1 MSDDLAPMMT
11 RAIELARFG
20 DPSPNPHVGC
30 VVVQGDTVVG
40 EGFHESA
47 GYDHAEIVAIR
58 AAGDRVKGS
67 TLFVTL
73 EPCNHLGKTPPC
85 VDAILDAGIQRVVV
99 GCRDPNPNVRGGGI
113 ERLQEAGVETI
124 VGILENEAKTLVR
137 PWSKFV
143 LSGLSDLS
151 LKLAV
156 SLDGRIA
163 TRTGASKWIT
173 CPQSRARVQE
183 LRVSHDAVM
192 VGINTVSSDDPRLTV
207 RDVPGRDPIRV
218 VVDSKLRLPMTSQL
232 VTSARE
238 IPTCVVTTVESSRLT
253 GESLEAAGVNVIRVP
268 ATAEG
273 RCDMHTA
280 LSELAAREV
289 VSVLCEGGAELAGSL
304 LAAGLVDEMHV
315 FVAPILLGPRGRPGA
330 VDWAGPESPG
340 DAPRI
345 ENPKWELCGADAYVS
360 GPLAYPKRAVRPSST
375 G

>member
-1 MSDDLAPMMT
+1 MTEIHASMMA

-30 VVVQGDTVVG
+30 VIAQSEAIVG
-40 EGFHESA
+40 EGYHESA
-47 GYDHAEIVAIR
+47 GYEHAEVVAIR
-58 AAGDRVKGS
+58 AAGENARGA
-67 TLFVTL
+67 TLYVTL

-85 VDAILDAGIQRVVV
+85 VDAILNAGIGHVVI

-113 ERLQEAGVETI
+113 ERLQESGVEVS
-124 VGILENEAKTLVR
+124 VGVLENEARTLIR
-137 PWSKFV
+137 PWSKFI
-143 LSGLSDLS
+143 LTGLSYLS

-173 CPQSRARVQE
+173 CPESRARVQE

-207 RDVPGRDPIRV
+207 RDVPGRDPIRI
-218 VVDSKLRLPMTSQL
+218 VVDSKLRLPLSSQL
-232 VTSARE
+232 VTSAQE
-238 IPTCVVTTVESSRLT
+238 VPTCVITTLDSPKSA
-253 GESLEAAGVNVIRVP
+253 GENLEAAGVNVIRVP

-273 RCDMHTA
+273 RCDMQIA
-280 LSELAAREV
+280 LNELAAREV
-289 VSVLCEGGAELAGSL
+289 VSILCEGGAELAGSL
-304 LAAGLVDEMHV
+304 LAAGLVDELHV
-315 FVAPILLGPRGRPGA
+315 FVAPLLLGPRGRPGA

-345 ENPKWELCGADAYVS
+345 ENPRWELCGADAYVS
-360 GPLAYPKRAVRPSST
+360 GPIAYPKRAPWPSNV